1 MANKTNREFKL
12 STLSLNNGISVFI
25 LSALLILF
33 GLYSYR
39 TMPKESFPEIVFP
52 LIYVQTPYAGNT
64 PSDIENLITRP
75 LEKEIK
81 SVNGIKKLN
90 SESVQDVSI
99 INVEFN
105 IDVDTEKALQDV
117 KDAVDRA
124 KSELPSDLDKDPVVL
139 DVDLTRIPVLNIN
152 LSGDFSIDELVD
164 YAEDLQDDIE
174 ELSEISEATLTG
186 DKEKEVQINVD
197 LPRLKVNQISFSD
210 IENAIAS
217 ENINIGA
224 GDILLGNTRRS
235 IRTDA
240 EFESIDEIRN
250 IIVKH
255 ENNNIVYLKDV
266 ADVSF
271 TYKELE
277 SLARLDGEPVVS
289 LNVIKKSGENLL
301 NATDKIQEILKSAKE
316 DYLPKD

>member
-105 IDVDTEKALQDV
+105 IDVDTE
-117 KDAVDRA
+117 R
-124 KSELPSDLDKDPVVL
+124 PC
-139 DVDLTRIPVLNIN
+139 RM
-152 LSGDFSIDELVD
+152 
-164 YAEDLQDDIE
+164 
-174 ELSEISEATLTG
+174 
-186 DKEKEVQINVD
+186 
-197 LPRLKVNQISFSD
+197 
-210 IENAIAS
+210 
-217 ENINIGA
+217 
-224 GDILLGNTRRS
+224 
-235 IRTDA
+235 
-240 EFESIDEIRN
+240 
-250 IIVKH
+250 
-255 ENNNIVYLKDV
+255 
-266 ADVSF
+266 
-271 TYKELE
+271 
-277 SLARLDGEPVVS
+277 
-289 LNVIKKSGENLL
+289 
-301 NATDKIQEILKSAKE
+301 
-316 DYLPKD
+316 